1 MINERIKKTNVPIS
15 ISIYVYVQKESM
27 KISLER
33 WLPLMLMQQEEMKE
47 LMELRK
53 RSQIQRRNLRQNFHL
68 CTKSTNLNCF
78 ISFSLIR
85 FSDLVKVVGQSLQQ
99 LEVGEE
105 QRRIREEQ
113 LQAQIMDLRNKL
125 KASEYRGE
133 QAEMNIQRLNVRID
147 QVILAHV

>member
-1 MINERIKKTNVPIS
+1 MG
-15 ISIYVYVQKESM
+15 
-27 KISLER
+27 
-33 WLPLMLMQQEEMKE
+33 
-47 LMELRK
+47 
-53 RSQIQRRNLRQNFHL
+53 
-68 CTKSTNLNCF
+68 TKSTNFNGF
-78 ISFSLIR
+78 NSFWLIR

-147 QVILAHV
+147 QVIIAHVQRSEKLLRMVSSDYII

>member
-1 MINERIKKTNVPIS
+1 MG
-15 ISIYVYVQKESM
+15 
-27 KISLER
+27 
-33 WLPLMLMQQEEMKE
+33 
-47 LMELRK
+47 
-53 RSQIQRRNLRQNFHL
+53 
-68 CTKSTNLNCF
+68 TKSTNLNSF

-147 QVILAHV
+147 QVIIAHVQRSEKLLRMISLDYII

>member
-1 MINERIKKTNVPIS
+1 M
-15 ISIYVYVQKESM
+15 
-27 KISLER
+27 
-33 WLPLMLMQQEEMKE
+33 
-47 LMELRK
+47 
-53 RSQIQRRNLRQNFHL
+53 
-68 CTKSTNLNCF
+68 
-78 ISFSLIR
+78 
-85 FSDLVKVVGQSLQQ
+85 VGQSLQQ

-147 QVILAHV
+147 QVGGLVLEFHCIKGRC